1 MKLLTI
7 REVADALRVSVPTVR
22 RLIRRGEIRAGKVG
36 CQIRVPAEALEDY
49 RRGCGLGRP
58 ARPNLQAPPDCVE
71 SDDEEEIG
79 QRFADRLGLR

>member
-7 REVADALRVSVPTVR
+7 REVADALRISVPTVR

-36 CQIRVPAEALEDY
+36 CQIRVPAQALEDY
-49 RRGCGLGRP
+49 RVGCGLAAP
-58 ARPNLQAPPDCVE
+58 APPKVHALPDCVE

-79 QRFADRLGLR
+79 QRLADRLGLR